1 MPHRFRFR
9 AAKVAR
15 LVALAAVLLCVG
27 VLLLLGWRRAML
39 ATSELKQLP
48 VYPGAMSVSFGT
60 RAGCISS
67 IEDMAS
73 VSSFADLTFD
83 TTDEPDKVV
92 AFYVRELTKRGWNCS
107 VSEGYRAS
115 IEPLAECGK
124 SGNRL
129 PQYKLFSWQEPRSAA
144 QGFGLSASQVSRRV
158 SIYEQERASGSESK
172 RIALF
177 YSYFRFRR

>member
-1 MPHRFRFR
+1 MPNRFRFK

-15 LVALAAVLLCVG
+15 LVGLVAVLLCVG

-60 RAGCISS
+60 RADCVSS
-67 IEDMAS
+67 FEDMAS

-83 TTDEPDKVV
+83 TTDEPDRVV
-92 AFYVRELTKRGWNCS
+92 EFYIWELSKRGWDCS

-115 IEPLAECGK
+115 IEPIAVCARAGDGLPLLK
-124 SGNRL
+124 LHSGQKPKALPIRDNLSPSRL
-129 PQYKLFSWQEPRSAA
+129 W
-144 QGFGLSASQVSRRV
+144 RRV
-158 SIYEQERASGSESK
+158 RIYEQEPADESGSS
-172 RIALF
+172 RISLF
-177 YSYFRFRR
+177 YSYFRFR